1 MPYQLYPKFSQ
12 EGEDKF
18 EWHMKE
24 KYNGSKEKMVYYTT
38 TMRSHGA
45 QVGVKFKFSGTI
57 ANTFEA
63 HRTIQYFQEEK
74 GPEVADKIVNCKR
87 LTVVSVSSVDLWS
100 SIVLAVF

>member
-24 KYNGSKEKMVYYTT
+24 KYAGSKEKMVYYTT

-45 QVGVKFKFSGTI
+45 QVGIKFKFSGKI

-74 GPEVADKIVNCKR
+74 GPEVADKIVNCK
-87 LTVVSVSSVDLWS
+87 LIVMVFVVSID
-100 SIVLAVF
+100 F